1 MALPSVPFN
10 AANTIFAGLSILLLK
25 LDAQLTGVTAA
36 TTVVTKTAHGL
47 LVGDTVE
54 YVSGT
59 GFTGL
64 TAGDLYHV
72 LTVPS
77 ADTFTIGSTADGSAI
92 AVGTS
97 SAGVFAPVFACAGKK
112 LDSAL
117 EQESKTLEVPDDEGV
132 LREVRRVTVKQK
144 ESFTF
149 GFTEVKRLLRIF
161 SNGLA
166 GRRSGTATIFLP
178 DPDDVAGKCALKSEK
193 DFACV
198 VEREG
203 NLSFGTGEFPEAT
216 IRLDSQKRGVITWT
230 ADATV

>member
-1 MALPSVPFN
+1 MSLPSVPFD
-10 AANTIFAGLSILLLK
+10 AAQTIFVGNSIILLK
-25 LDAQLTGVTAA
+25 LASNITGVTAA

-47 LVGDTVE
+47 AVGDTLE

-77 ADTFTIGSTADGSAI
+77 ADTFTLGATATGSAI

-97 SAGVFAPVFACAGKK
+97 SDGIFSPVVATTGKK
-112 LDSAL
+112 LDSSL
-117 EQESKTLEVPDDEGV
+117 EQEEKKLEVPDATGMLRPVRKV
-132 LREVRRVTVKQK
+132 LIKQQ

-149 GFTEVKRLLRIF
+149 SFAEVKRLLKIF
-161 SNGLA
+161 NGALA
-166 GRRSGTATIFLP
+166 GRRSGTATLFLP
-178 DPDDVAGKCALKSEK
+178 DPDDASGKVALKSEK
-193 DFACV
+193 DFACTIT
-198 VEREG
+198 REG
-203 NLSFGTGEFPEAT
+203 NLSFGTGDFPEAT
-216 IRLDSQKRGVITWT
+216 IKLDSNKLGAITWT